1 MRQVNTIAEQ
11 ELQHMFAEHGSHV
24 AVCEALLEEV
34 DCSIEKMICEKEAEA
49 YRESQGIDKRAT
61 RQSKKKVA
69 VVPGPKKVSLSELI
83 AQQAEELKEDATM
96 PLAADINEED
106 EKPEVVDEFTEEDFN
121 RPEEEEED
129 EEDEEVA

>member
-83 AQQAEELKEDATM
+83 AEQSEELKED
-96 PLAADINEED
+96 
-106 EKPEVVDEFTEEDFN
+106 EKPEMMNEFTEEDFN
-121 RPEEEEED
+121 R
-129 EEDEEVA
+129 